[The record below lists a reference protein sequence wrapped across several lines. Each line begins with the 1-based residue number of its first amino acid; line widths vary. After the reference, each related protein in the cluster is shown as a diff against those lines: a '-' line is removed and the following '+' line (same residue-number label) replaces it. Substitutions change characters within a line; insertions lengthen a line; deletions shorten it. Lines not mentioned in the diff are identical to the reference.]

1 MLLPKE
7 ERIVDPAYRRSAQ
20 DHSCENCGA
29 PNAMGAH
36 PRTGGTGGTSAKPSD
51 DLLIFLCDDCHLR
64 SPDNQEHGG
73 ARWLARF
80 FMLRVLKT
88 NWPDVEPTQ
97 DTCLFVTRHQLYPWL
112 RRRYRIWKA
121 EQ

>member
-7 ERIVDPAYRRSAQ
+7 ERIVDLAYRRSAQ

-29 PNAMGAH
+29 PNAVGCH
-36 PRTGGTGGTSAKPSD
+36 PRAGQTSGGGQKPCDS
-51 DLLIFLCDDCHLR
+51 LLLWLCDMCHLNG
-64 SPDNQEHGG
+64 PDPQETGG